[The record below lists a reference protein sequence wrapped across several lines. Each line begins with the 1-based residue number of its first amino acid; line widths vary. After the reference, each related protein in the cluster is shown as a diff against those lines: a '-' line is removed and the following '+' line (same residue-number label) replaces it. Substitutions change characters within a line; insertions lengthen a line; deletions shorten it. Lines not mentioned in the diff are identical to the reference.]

1 MEENSRGILSGY
13 PSIDKITGGWKK
25 GELILV
31 TGRPGTGMTSFAM
44 NIALN
49 AANEQKVPVGF
60 FSLAGDLNELPVA
73 SAIIPERLF
82 IDDTPRRT
90 ISEIQDKGFSLVKD
104 SKVRLIIVDYLELIE
119 GPRVLRGYHN
129 AEICHIVHKLKETAR
144 ELNIPIIVISQ
155 RPRDS
160 FFQSLYAS
168 SNFGISNTI
177 YSIADSVIIIHRE
190 LYVTSEYALN
200 PTLIF
205 VAKQR
210 SNQTSIVTI
219 P

>member
-90 ISEIQDKGFSLVKD
+90 ISEIQDKGFFPGQGL
-104 SKVRLIIVDYLELIE
+104 
-119 GPRVLRGYHN
+119 
-129 AEICHIVHKLKETAR
+129 
-144 ELNIPIIVISQ
+144 
-155 RPRDS
+155 
-160 FFQSLYAS
+160 
-168 SNFGISNTI
+168 
-177 YSIADSVIIIHRE
+177 
-190 LYVTSEYALN
+190 
-200 PTLIF
+200 
-205 VAKQR
+205 
-210 SNQTSIVTI
+210 
-219 P
+219 